1 MRYPLEGI
9 KVLDL
14 SQFLSGPR
22 CTQLL
27 ADLGAEVVKLEG
39 PAGETM
45 RLWMKLIPGQEKS
58 FSNWHRSKQG
68 VTLNLKHP
76 EGVSLF
82 KQLVLHFDVLVE
94 NLAPGAL
101 EEMGAGWEVL
111 HRLHPGLV
119 YCSISG
125 FGRNAPLSHRPA
137 FDLIAQATA
146 GIMAAQNAVSRSPGV
161 FFGDLVSGAYAAVG
175 ILAALRW
182 REFSGEGQLV
192 DISMQDVMYFHNFR
206 SLQARSTKG
215 EESALAAA
223 LGGSF
228 NDLFTSEEGL
238 PFWRP
243 YPARDGYI
251 AVVFLTDKQ
260 WKTMADLI
268 GRPELKDDPRFSNF
282 VTRVKNREAVRKVL
296 ADWMKQKS
304 VREIEALLDKNK
316 IPCGVVLSCD
326 EVNED
331 QNLMAR
337 NMITFVEDD
346 DGEKIP
352 TPGIPIRLTASPG
365 ALRSPAP
372 RLGEHNSEVLGKL
385 LGLSEKE
392 LQQLKAKGVV

>member
-1 MRYPLEGI
+1 MLYPLEGI

-45 RLWMKLIPGQEKS
+45 RLWMKLIPGQEQS

-68 VTLNLKHP
+68 ITLNLKHP
-76 EGVSLF
+76 EGVALF
-82 KQLVLHFDVLVE
+82 KKLVPHFDVLVE

-101 EEMGAGWEVL
+101 EEMGAGYDEL
-111 HRLHPGLV
+111 HKLHPGLI

-137 FDLIAQATA
+137 FDLIAQATG
-146 GIMAAQNAVSRSPGV
+146 GIMAAQNMTSRSPGV
-161 FFGDLVSGAYAAVG
+161 FFGDLVSGAYAAFG
-175 ILAALRW
+175 ILAALRF
-182 REFSGEGQLV
+182 REATGQGQLV
-192 DISMQDVMYFHNFR
+192 DVSMQDVMYFHNFR
-206 SLQARSTKG
+206 SLQLRSAQG
-215 EESALAAA
+215 EESAMDEA

-228 NDLFTSEEGL
+228 DDLFTSGEGM

-243 YPARDGYI
+243 YAAQDGTI

-268 GRPELKDDPRFSNF
+268 GRPELKDDPRFANF
-282 VTRVKNREAVRKVL
+282 VTRVKNREAVRQAL
-296 ADWMKQKS
+296 ADWMKNKS
-304 VREIEALLDKNK
+304 VREIEQLLDQNN

-331 QNLMAR
+331 ANLKAR
-337 NMITFVEDD
+337 GMIAFVEDSD
-346 DGEKIP
+346 HAQVP
-352 TPGIPIRLTASPG
+352 TPGVPIRLSASPG
-365 ALRSPAP
+365 ALRSAAP
-372 RLGEHNSEVLGKL
+372 KLGEHNQMILGQL
-385 LGLSEKE
+385 LGLSESE
-392 LQQLKAKGVV
+392 LKSLKAKGVI